1 MAKIIDNPKGFK
13 VIEISRTELVNKLAE
28 YGSLGICDSC
38 NQTDYTGYFVA
49 VLNHWL
55 CPKCYEE
62 WMDNAIYYPEDAP
75 YEKRTFEQYK
85 KLFNL

>member
-1 MAKIIDNPKGFK
+1 MAEVFKNDKEFLILKISS
-13 VIEISRTELVNKLAE
+13 IEIVM

-49 VLNHWL
+49 VLNYWL

-75 YEKRTFEQYK
+75 YERRTFEQYK